1 VPEAVLIERSGLPG
15 AQRRAPDP
23 ARPVPLLH
31 GLGGTKSSW
40 SFLARTLRA
49 RGLTVDAIT
58 YSPFGTSIE
67 QLADRLAAEVE
78 WLLSQ
83 TGADTVHLVGHSL
96 GGIVIAAK
104 LNHRQRRVLGWATP
118 AELFGASEPKPMQL
132 APA

>member
-1 VPEAVLIERSGLPG
+1 MVVSTGPASAPSPRSASPARPCRRIGRPQRTRRARTGSGRPVRVPEAVLIERSGLPG

-67 QLADRLAAEVE
+67 QLADRLSAQVA
-78 WLLSQ
+78 
-83 TGADTVHLVGHSL
+83 
-96 GGIVIAAK
+96 
-104 LNHRQRRVLGWATP
+104 
-118 AELFGASEPKPMQL
+118 
-132 APA
+132 

>member
-1 VPEAVLIERSGLPG
+1 
-15 AQRRAPDP
+15 
-23 ARPVPLLH
+23 VPLLH

-49 RGLTVDAIT
+49 RGLTVDAIN
-58 YSPFGTSIE
+58 YSPFGASIE

-83 TGADTVHLVGHSL
+83 TGAEKVHLVGL

-104 LNHRQRRVLGWATP
+104 LNHCPRRVLGWATP